1 MAVFDSDATGIA
13 QVYVTY
19 VPDEMRQRLAAA
31 D

>member
-13 QVYVTY
+13 EVYVAY
-19 VPDEMRQRLAAA
+19 VSDEMRQRLAAG